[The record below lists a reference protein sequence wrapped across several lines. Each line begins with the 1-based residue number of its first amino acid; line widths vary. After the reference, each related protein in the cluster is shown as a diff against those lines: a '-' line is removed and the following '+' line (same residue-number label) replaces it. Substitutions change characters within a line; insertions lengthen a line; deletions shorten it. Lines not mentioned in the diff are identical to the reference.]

1 MPMAPGLFL
10 PLIHIGIG
18 LLLVIL
24 GYLMKVKQWAWLIS
38 GYNTSSAEE
47 KAKYDT
53 AALCNGV
60 GNFMYS
66 LGFTVFVASIGFF
79 LEARWI
85 TIMGWGL
92 FVVAVIVFL
101 VYANTGG
108 RYKK

>member
-1 MPMAPGLFL
+1 MALELFL
-10 PLIHIGIG
+10 PLIHIGMG

-24 GYLMKVKQWAWLIS
+24 GYLMKVKQWSWLIA

-47 KAKYDT
+47 KAQYDT

-66 LGFTVFVASIGFF
+66 LGFTLFIASLGFL
-79 LEARWI
+79 LEAIWI
-85 TIMGWGL
+85 TVTGWVL
-92 FVVAVIVFL
+92 FIAAVIVFL

>member
-1 MPMAPGLFL
+1 MAPELFL
-10 PLIHIGIG
+10 PLVHVGMG
-18 LLLVIL
+18 LLLVVL
-24 GYLMKVKQWAWLIS
+24 GYLMRVKQWAWLIS

-53 AALCNGV
+53 VALCNGV
-60 GNFMYS
+60 GNFLYF
-66 LGFTVFVASIGFF
+66 LGFTLFVASIGFL

-85 TIMGWGL
+85 TSMGWIL

-101 VYANTGG
+101 VYANTGE